1 VKSAPVTSQRGAR
14 TRVFDALAIAVLVLV
29 ATAAFATFRD
39 FGLGWD
45 DYTHSQ
51 YGDLLLSF
59 YGSGLADR
67 RAFSFV
73 NLYMYGGGFDMA
85 AALFAKILPF
95 GLFETRRL
103 FGAIVGLLGL
113 LATWRLGRRV
123 GGPLA
128 GLLALVLLAACPLY
142 FGHMFMNPKDAP
154 FAAAMAFLLLMLV
167 RLFERFPRPAPTD
180 VILFGL
186 ALGLTIGS
194 RVIGGVAAFD
204 WLAALAVIL
213 ASETRALGLREAG
226 RRSARFVLAML
237 AGAPIAYI
245 VMGLIWPWSVLAPLN
260 PLRAV
265 AYFSTFF
272 EKPWKELFDGVLLPV
287 PDMPRTYVPTFLLL
301 QLPEIFLVLGVA
313 GLAGAVLAQ
322 FRGEIAPRHRAVL
335 LLLATAV
342 IFPVALTIATRPAMY
357 NGIRHFV
364 FLLPALAALAGL
376 AGSVAFERL
385 GAVRRPSCAVL
396 AGVFM
401 LGLALPLKEMAALHP
416 YEYTYFNSLAGGV
429 PGADRRFMLDYWG
442 LSFKQVSEQLRAVL
456 ARRHEAPGGRPWRIA
471 VCGPHPPAEVALG
484 PRFETTWD
492 PKGADFAM
500 TLGEFYCARLDAPIL
515 AEIDREGVM
524 FARVYDIRGR
534 SIVNLF
540 TIPPVN

>member
-1 VKSAPVTSQRGAR
+1 MSKGGTT
-14 TRVFDALAIAVLVLV
+14 TRVCDGLAVALLVLAAAVALAI
-29 ATAAFATFRD
+29 FRD
-39 FGLGWD
+39 YGLGWD

-59 YGSGLADR
+59 YRSGFSDR

-85 AALFAKILPF
+85 AALLAKVLPF

-103 FGAIVGLLGL
+103 LGAVVGLLGL

-167 RLFERFPRPAPTD
+167 RLFERFPRPAPVD
-180 VILFGL
+180 VVLFGL

-194 RVIGGVAAFD
+194 RVIGGVAAID
-204 WLAALAVIL
+204 WLAALAVMV
-213 ASETRALGLREAG
+213 ASDARALGLREAG
-226 RRSARFVLAML
+226 RRSARFILSLL
-237 AGAPIAYI
+237 AGVPIAYV

-272 EKPWKELFDGVLLPV
+272 EKPWKELFEGVLLAV

-313 GLAGAVLAQ
+313 GLAGALLAQ
-322 FRGEIAPRHRAVL
+322 FRGDVPPQRRALL

-342 IFPVALTIATRPAMY
+342 IFPVALTVATRPAMY

-376 AGSVAFERL
+376 AGAIAFQRL
-385 GAVRRPSCAVL
+385 GASWRPARASL
-396 AGVFM
+396 AGLFA
-401 LGLALPLKEMAALHP
+401 LGLALPLKEMAAIHP
-416 YEYTYFNSLAGGV
+416 YEYTYFNVLAGGV

-442 LSFKQVSEQLRAVL
+442 LSFKQVSEQLL
-456 ARRHEAPGGRPWRIA
+456 AALAQRHEAPPGGRRWRIA

-484 PRFETTWD
+484 PRFETTWN

-500 TLGEFYCARLDAPIL
+500 TLGEFYCARLDAPVL

-524 FARVYDIRGR
+524 YARVYDIRGR
-534 SIVNLF
+534 SISNLF